1 MEEKRKLKRSPVEPA
16 NKTISWFIE
25 PIGGH
30 TNEVIARRLAEL
42 NEIADSANLTL
53 NDSQGTEHSVYQLS
67 SHKRVLEFCKSQ
79 KQFQLKFNIYT
90 RVGLHGN
97 LHLSLIDTDEFKQ
110 ARRSRR
116 VLKKAGLKQ

>member
-16 NKTISWFIE
+16 DKTSSWFIE
-25 PIGGH
+25 PLGGH
-30 TNEVIARRLAEL
+30 TNEIIARRLAEL

-53 NDSQGTEHSVYQLS
+53 NDNQGVEHSVYQLS

-90 RVGLHGN
+90 RVGLHGS

-116 VLKKAGLKQ
+116 ALKKAGLKQ